1 MGTFTPNIG
10 IYIAGPGETN
20 YGDSSA
26 SGMLNIDQHDHSG
39 GPNKGLPIGTSALGP
54 FSVTYDKLNSNVVN
68 PLTGIG
74 VSMSMPNQLVLLGVL
89 DNLFT
94 LSSGAGVGFLA
105 INGSSIQS
113 LTLESSSS
121 ALSWSNPQGIAGNP
135 SISFNIA
142 GISPVGVANGGTGV
156 ETLSPYDIICG
167 GTSTTGPVQQ
177 VSGEGNVGQNLT
189 SMGSGELPVWANPSF
204 AQASVTLTAAQFN
217 SLSVTPIQIVPAPGA
232 GKVLVPVSVFALLN
246 FVAAFAGSGSVRLI
260 YDVGTAIP
268 IMGFPSSAFIGG
280 TQSSYFWTNSFL
292 SSGIPKTLAQNTA
305 LSLANGTATTGGAG
319 SMITFV
325 CSYYILTL

>member
-94 LSSGAGVGFLA
+94 LASGAGIGFLA

-113 LTLESSSS
+113 LEFQSSSS
-121 ALSWSNPQGIAGNP
+121 ALTWTNPQGIAGNP
-135 SISFNIA
+135 SIA
-142 GISPVGVANGGTGV
+142 LGVVGVANGGTGLA
-156 ETLSPYDIICG
+156 TLNPYNILVG
-167 GTSTTGPVQQ
+167 GTTNTGNVQQ
-177 VSGEGNVGQNLT
+177 VSGQGIAGQNLT
-189 SMGSGELPVWANPSF
+189 SAGPNELPVWAPPQLLQS
-204 AQASVTLTAAQFN
+204 SVTLTAAQFN
-217 SLSVTPIQIVPAPGA
+217 ALPATPIQLVPAPGA
-232 GKVLVPVSVFALLN
+232 GQVIVPVECFALLN
-246 FVAAFAGSGSVRLI
+246 YVASFTVGQTCRIVYGSATS
-260 YDVGTAIP
+260 IP
-268 IMGFPSSAFIGG
+268 ILTFVSGIFSGA
-280 TQSSYFWTNSFL
+280 TQNTYCWSNTL
-292 SSGIPKTLAQNTA
+292 SSTSAGIAQTSAQNQPLNLTA
-305 LSLANGTATTGGAG
+305 GGSSTGGAG
-319 SMITFV
+319 STITFV